1 VEKQVLQ
8 ITFLSDDAGLGEAIA
23 RALGEG
29 FLLRTNGMQRLDEFR
44 ETLEWSDVVFL
55 DLRRSKH
62 QTEDAGLRQLEE
74 ICSRTGHPP
83 VLTLCDT
90 EDRTFLLQTTAM
102 GATDSVPNP
111 PNIAELRLLFRSAY
125 RMFSAER
132 ELRRMRSQE
141 MRAGHLHELLG
152 SSAAML
158 ELFALVGRVGPC
170 DVNVLIT
177 GETGTG
183 KELLARAIHQIG
195 PRSSSPLV
203 AFSCANL
210 PEALVEDELFGHE
223 KGAFTGAIQ
232 LRQGRIE
239 SANHGTLFLDEIGD
253 MGLGLQPK
261 LLRVLQEK
269 TFERIGSNKMIYAD
283 VRLISAT
290 NRDLRDMVEQ
300 GKFREDLYYRLN
312 VVELHLP
319 PLRARRDDIPV
330 LVHHFIKKAAER
342 FRKKELRVT
351 PSAMKALEQH
361 HWPGNVRELENAI
374 QRAMVLSD
382 GHTLELSHLPAL
394 LRNGATES
402 IPVHVPEDSMPIA
415 FQEEPP
421 TERETAPVKCSYE
434 EEMKRFKRSLVLR
447 TLRQN
452 DWRKAES
459 ARALGVARGYLH
471 RLINQLDIKQEE
483 ESTALEKGLRL
494 PPANPVM

>member
-8 ITFLSDDAGLGEAIA
+8 ITFLSHDAGLGEAIA

-29 FLLRTNGMQRLDEFR
+29 FLLRTNGVQRLDEFR
-44 ETLEWSDVVFL
+44 EILEWSDVMFL
-55 DLRRSKH
+55 DLRRSKPG
-62 QTEDAGLRQLEE
+62 TEDAGLRQLEE

-90 EDRTFLLQTTAM
+90 EDREFLLQTTAM

-111 PNIAELRLLFRSAY
+111 PNIVELRLLFRSAY
-125 RMFSAER
+125 RVFSAER

-382 GHTLELSHLPAL
+382 GDKLELSHLPAL

-402 IPVHVPEDSMPIA
+402 IPVQVPEDSMPTP

-452 DWRKAES
+452 GWRKAES

-471 RLINQLDIKQEE
+471 RLINQLEIKQE
-483 ESTALEKGLRL
+483 ESTALEKGLKL
-494 PPANPVM
+494 PPASPLM

>member
-1 VEKQVLQ
+1 MEKQVLQ
-8 ITFLSDDAGLGEAIA
+8 ITFLSHDAGLGEAIA

-29 FLLRTNGMQRLDEFR
+29 FLLRTNGVQRLDEFR
-44 ETLEWSDVVFL
+44 EILAWSDVVFL
-55 DLRRSKH
+55 DLRRSEP

-90 EDRTFLLQTTAM
+90 EDRKFLLQTTAM

-111 PNIAELRLLFRSAY
+111 PNIVELRLLFRSAY
-125 RMFSAER
+125 RVFSAER

-141 MRAGHLHELLG
+141 MRSGHLRELLG

-300 GKFREDLYYRLN
+300 GKFRKIFTTASTLSSCIF
-312 VVELHLP
+312 
-319 PLRARRDDIPV
+319 PLCAR
-330 LVHHFIKKAAER
+330 
-342 FRKKELRVT
+342 
-351 PSAMKALEQH
+351 
-361 HWPGNVRELENAI
+361 
-374 QRAMVLSD
+374 
-382 GHTLELSHLPAL
+382 
-394 LRNGATES
+394 GATIFPS
-402 IPVHVPEDSMPIA
+402 WCITS
-415 FQEEPP
+415 
-421 TERETAPVKCSYE
+421 
-434 EEMKRFKRSLVLR
+434 
-447 TLRQN
+447 
-452 DWRKAES
+452 
-459 ARALGVARGYLH
+459 
-471 RLINQLDIKQEE
+471 
-483 ESTALEKGLRL
+483 
-494 PPANPVM
+494 